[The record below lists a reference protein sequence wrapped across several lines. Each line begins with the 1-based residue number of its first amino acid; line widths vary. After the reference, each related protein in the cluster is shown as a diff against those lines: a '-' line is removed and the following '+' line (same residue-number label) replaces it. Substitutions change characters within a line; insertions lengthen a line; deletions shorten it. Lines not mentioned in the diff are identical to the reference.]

1 VTPVDRRAAEL
12 HVDDLSGQ
20 RGRSV
25 DTAAEVREDDDAES
39 RVRATASATL
49 GTNCVMRGIV
59 VSAFEKQCSFRGYVR
74 PGAVCLAFP
83 MLGFFVLPVWV
94 PRHPERSPVV
104 IPSAVVIPSPGRDPH
119 RSERGPSIG
128 RTAIPRSARN
138 DNPLPGR

>member
-1 VTPVDRRAAEL
+1 MTPVDRRAAEL

-39 RVRATASATL
+39 RLRATASATL

-94 PRHPERSPVV
+94 PRHPERSSVV
-104 IPSAVVIPSPGRDPH
+104 IPSAAK
-119 RSERGPSIG
+119 RSEGSSSFRARALYREDGDSSL
-128 RTAIPRSARN
+128 RSE
-138 DNPLPGR
+138 